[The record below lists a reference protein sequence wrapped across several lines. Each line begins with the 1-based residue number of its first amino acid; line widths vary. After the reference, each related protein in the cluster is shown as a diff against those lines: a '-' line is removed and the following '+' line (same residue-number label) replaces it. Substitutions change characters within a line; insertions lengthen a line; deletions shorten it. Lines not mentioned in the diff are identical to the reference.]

1 MSSKS
6 LNLKEHNLKHTAS
19 VSWEFIFMLIALV
32 VSELLYFLSSV
43 CEDTLVPGSASKT
56 TDNVFMFLL
65 SLYFARSTWMYHST
79 SYLADLVFIPLFT
92 FNFNGFFFTFA
103 RSSNHSPLSIFLS
116 AALPTL
122 LMQFL
127 LGFTLLARQKSSSS
141 SKLLP
146 VFKILAPLLQILSE
160 STMKTVYQIF

>member
-1 MSSKS
+1 
-6 LNLKEHNLKHTAS
+6 
-19 VSWEFIFMLIALV
+19 
-32 VSELLYFLSSV
+32 
-43 CEDTLVPGSASKT
+43 
-56 TDNVFMFLL
+56 
-65 SLYFARSTWMYHST
+65 MYHST